1 MRYFGSFFIF
11 YIFLKYSFEYLQ
23 LKEVEEKLEVA
34 TKEQEA
40 LIDIFSEEQIRRD
53 KEEERLKKKLKVS
66 WLFDY

>member
-1 MRYFGSFFIF
+1 M
-11 YIFLKYSFEYLQ
+11 
-23 LKEVEEKLEVA
+23 EEKLEVA